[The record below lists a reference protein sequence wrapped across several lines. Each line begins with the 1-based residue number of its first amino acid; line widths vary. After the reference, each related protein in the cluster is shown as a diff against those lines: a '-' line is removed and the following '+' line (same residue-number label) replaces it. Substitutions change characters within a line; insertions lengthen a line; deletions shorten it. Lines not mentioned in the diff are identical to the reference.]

1 MLHLDNFQTYQLQL
15 KSSDD
20 QPREAAPNDW
30 YPTIADLMV
39 NEDELDLIPTGVWF
53 HYFDG
58 GHNGLHYVMQDGQ
71 SRFFYI
77 DGAFGR
83 WDLAGPKVGGDY
95 DNAYDAFWAAEQEAG
110 VIHSDTP
117 QQTA

>member
-1 MLHLDNFQTYQLQL
+1 MPHLDDYQTYQLRL
-15 KSSDD
+15 TRSDE
-20 QPREAAPNDW
+20 QPREAAPKDW

-58 GHNGLHYVMQDGQ
+58 GHNGLHYVMQDGEG
-71 SRFFYI
+71 RLYFI

-110 VIHSDTP
+110 VVHNETP
-117 QQTA
+117 PQTA